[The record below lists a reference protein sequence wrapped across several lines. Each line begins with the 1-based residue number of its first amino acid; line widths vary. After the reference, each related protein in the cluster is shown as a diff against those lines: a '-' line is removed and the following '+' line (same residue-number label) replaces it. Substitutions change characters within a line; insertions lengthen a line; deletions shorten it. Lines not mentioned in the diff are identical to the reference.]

1 MTDATMLIDLPAA
14 QPAHPAEYTTSLLPV
29 MAAMLKGRRRI
40 LDIFGG
46 AGGAFS
52 LEHWLG
58 AGVEIEAIELE
69 PEFAAMHPRTRQ
81 GNALALPWPAGYF
94 DAICTSPA
102 YGNRL
107 ADNYRPGADCFGYA
121 QSLQREL
128 HPDNAGGMQW
138 NPNGGDYQVTHV
150 LAYAEARRVLQP
162 GGAFVLN
169 MKDHYRNKVLQHV
182 TDWHVNT
189 LKALGFSVV
198 KRQKVNTPSLRY
210 GENHELRVDF
220 EHVILFTLEGGAA

>member
-1 MTDATMLIDLPAA
+1 MSAAALFDIPAN
-14 QPAHPAEYTTSLLPV
+14 PSHPAKYTDVLLPV
-29 MAAMLKGRRRI
+29 MASMLKGRRSI

-46 AGGAFS
+46 AGGVFA

-58 AGVEIEAIELE
+58 AGVEIEAVELE
-69 PEFAAMHPRTRQ
+69 PEFAAMHPRTTR
-81 GNALALPWPAGYF
+81 GNALHLPWGDDWF

-107 ADNYRPGADCFGYA
+107 ADNYRPDADCFSYA
-121 QSLQREL
+121 QALKREL

-138 NPNGGDYQVTHV
+138 NPNGGEYQVLHV
-150 LAYAEARRVLQP
+150 LAYAEARRVLQD

-189 LKALGFSVV
+189 LKALGFAKIESKRV
-198 KRQKVNTPSLRY
+198 KTPSLRY
-210 GENHELRVDF
+210 GENHEARVEH
-220 EHVILFTLEGGAA
+220 EHVILFELQGKGVQP

>member
-1 MTDATMLIDLPAA
+1 MTELFDVPRNPM
-14 QPAHPAEYTTSLLPV
+14 HPAQYTTALLPV
-29 MAAMLKGRRRI
+29 MASMLKGRQRV

-46 AGGAFS
+46 AGGVFA

-58 AGVEIEAIELE
+58 ADVQIEAVELE

-81 GNALALPWPAGYF
+81 GNALHLPWGDSYF
-94 DAICTSPA
+94 DAICTSPT

-107 ADNYRPGADCFGYA
+107 ADKYRPGADCFSYA
-121 QSLQREL
+121 QSLERHL
-128 HPDNAGGMQW
+128 HTDNTGCMQW
-138 NPNGGDYQVTHV
+138 NPNGGQYQVTHV

-169 MKDHYRNKVLQHV
+169 MKDHYRNKVLQPV

-189 LKALGFSVV
+189 LKALGFQVV
-198 KRQKVNTPSLRY
+198 KRQKVKTPSLRY
-210 GENHELRVDF
+210 GENSELRVEH
-220 EHVILFTLEGGAA
+220 EHVILFELIAKENA